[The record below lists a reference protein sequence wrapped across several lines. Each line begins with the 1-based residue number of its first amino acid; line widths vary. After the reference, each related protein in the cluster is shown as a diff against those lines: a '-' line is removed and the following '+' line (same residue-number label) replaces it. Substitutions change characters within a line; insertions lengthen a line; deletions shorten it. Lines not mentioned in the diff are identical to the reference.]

1 MAFKKES
8 KTGLQSNVPIDFAKN
23 IDDAW
28 DSVKVVALNLL
39 HKLCDPVKHFII
51 LIVNFIF

>member
-39 HKLCDPVKHFII
+39 HKLCDPVKHFSI